1 MNSDRTSPKNRN
13 SKTFPATQRK
23 KQPNCAG
30 KPPNWQHWCVCLY
43 YGLRVWS
50 QTNKLKWNLKR
61 AIMKQLSTYQNV
73 KKVWGIVSMSRDYGV
88 GYIETMVWEPEVV
101 PDPQSTPER
110 FCVFLWDPDP
120 ESKICEKTDPASLFN
135 FGSSRSLCG
144 HFSSKNMGKLRLDR
158 WL

>member
-1 MNSDRTSPKNRN
+1 MKFKKSHYETAFNL
-13 SKTFPATQRK
+13 SKREK
-23 KQPNCAG
+23 
-30 KPPNWQHWCVCLY
+30 
-43 YGLRVWS
+43 
-50 QTNKLKWNLKR
+50 
-61 AIMKQLSTYQNV
+61 
-73 KKVWGIVSMSRDYGV
+73 GV
-88 GYIETMVWEPEVV
+88 GHSLYVTRLWCGLYIETMVWEPEVV

-158 WL
+158 